1 MRRNN
6 VVDESK
12 IIGRFMIKYIP
23 NYSLIKIKG
32 QSKSVL
38 KIDDFRFRDRVR
50 QNWFIANQEELC
62 YLIEV

>member
-1 MRRNN
+1 
-6 VVDESK
+6 
-12 IIGRFMIKYIP
+12 MIKDIP

-50 QNWFIANQEELC
+50 QNWFISNQKELC